1 LEKKVIN
8 DREQDPGARARQ
20 DMYNNLKR
28 LWEDDT
34 ISDGNFL
41 EAVVFSYK
49 IIVHKTQYEIYLE
62 TEPVSD
68 PITFDINRL
77 ISDEELPD
85 LVL

>member
-1 LEKKVIN
+1 MIASRFPIYFFVNVKI
-8 DREQDPGARARQ
+8 D
-20 DMYNNLKR
+20 
-28 LWEDDT
+28 
-34 ISDGNFL
+34 
-41 EAVVFSYK
+41 VFSYK
-49 IIVHKTQYEIYLE
+49 IIVHKTQYEIDLE